1 MYFFHSFR
9 KQKGS
14 SSDLI
19 EVGDSSYMVMFG
31 YLTAFEEMMNQ
42 VKQVRIRRIRIR
54 IIFI

>member
-9 KQKGS
+9 EQKGS

-19 EVGDSSYMVMFG
+19 EVGDSWYMTMFG

-42 VKQVRIRRIRIR
+42 VKQVV
-54 IIFI
+54 